1 MKMRVEGLEGYNL
14 GRRKGILTEF
24 IILLKLTL
32 TQRKTRFP
40 GDGEKGKDGVGM
52 SLKS

>member
-1 MKMRVEGLEGYNL
+1 MRVEGLEGYNL

-32 TQRKTRFP
+32 NERRTRFP
-40 GDGEKGKDGVGM
+40 GDGEKGKDGVGL
-52 SLKS
+52 SLES

>member
-1 MKMRVEGLEGYNL
+1 MRVEGLEGLEGYNL
-14 GRRKGILTEF
+14 GRRKGILF

-40 GDGEKGKDGVGM
+40 GDGEKGKDGVEL